1 MCIRDRS
8 TWGLVINVMMPRV
21 SEAPVSAENASPS
34 QSLSSSPYAT
44 VRKSSIKDYQID
56 TIFFN
61 RLLRLEEKLF
71 RRTYT
76 LETISD
82 LVTLYSQAVEYYD
95 AKKDPSKQYYLEKIQ
110 FTLTNEEIFR
120 VLLSNIRKNSNSR
133 NEIGSS
139 PGNTNLSL
147 PESEE
152 DEMDSD
158 KEEFKMR
165 ESPAMRRL
173 STKDVS
179 SGAKSRL
186 TTMRMSLILK
196 LERSK
201 SSEKNDMKNIV
212 TDFEKNQKVNDDVV
226 KVNLENQVDNF
237 KARHAKKRKMNQ
249 AKKSHSRN
257 ASSTSNLFANIDR
270 GSPASFFEILSHLNV
285 LHATQLHQDYPLK
298 TIGVGRS
305 ERELMQSQLQGCT
318 LTLPTS
324 VHLMCP
330 IRTSREKLL
339 LLIHLMEMKIHPC
352 RLSGNRLNQQKMLMI
367 TELFVSTAV
376 SLYRN
381 VLSNNYLS

>member
-270 GSPASFFEILSHLNV
+270 AALGLPTEDDWGGEKRKGANAILTPRVHSNSADFSPFDVPNKDFQGKTIIIDSFDGDENTPVSPIRKS
-285 LHATQLHQDYPLK
+285 TQLTENANDNRTFREHCCISLSQRAFQQLFILK
-298 TIGVGRS
+298 
-305 ERELMQSQLQGCT
+305 
-318 LTLPTS
+318 
-324 VHLMCP
+324 
-330 IRTSREKLL
+330 
-339 LLIHLMEMKIHPC
+339 
-352 RLSGNRLNQQKMLMI
+352 I
-367 TELFVSTAV
+367 T
-376 SLYRN
+376 
-381 VLSNNYLS
+381 